1 MDAVGEGAE
10 GWDLRAVDGGEEG
23 VEAALGFV
31 AAGGAV
37 DAAKR
42 FLQAP
47 CLGDQWLVRE
57 QFAELSALLCGEA
70 LVGRQQPVPGVKEI
84 LAPAGLAALSR
95 ALGTACAC
103 LALAVAAHAVQRRI
117 GTADEVEVVDDDP
130 GPRQLGSDR
139 LPVGVLGVDRDDRD
153 GAAIGLRE
161 APQVA
166 LYDAS
171 AAAIE
176 DIQDAAT
183 VEV

>member
-1 MDAVGEGAE
+1 MCV
-10 GWDLRAVDGGEEG
+10 V
-23 VEAALGFV
+23 
-31 AAGGAV
+31 
-37 DAAKR
+37 
-42 FLQAP
+42 
-47 CLGDQWLVRE
+47 
-57 QFAELSALLCGEA
+57 
-70 LVGRQQPVPGVKEI
+70 
-84 LAPAGLAALSR
+84 
-95 ALGTACAC
+95 
-103 LALAVAAHAVQRRI
+103 ALAVATHAVQ
-117 GTADEVEVVDDDP
+117 GGVGAADELEMVNDDP
-130 GPRQLGSDR
+130 RPRQLGSDR